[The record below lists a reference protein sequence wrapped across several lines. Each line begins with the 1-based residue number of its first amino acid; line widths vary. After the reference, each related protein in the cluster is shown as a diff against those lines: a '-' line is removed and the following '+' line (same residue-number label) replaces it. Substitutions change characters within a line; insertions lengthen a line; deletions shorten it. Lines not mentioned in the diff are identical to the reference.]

1 MWSQIIF
8 IQFIEFDSCNYAL
21 KLVLYKKLKI
31 FFDSYL
37 SHDFLDPSISIQSI
51 LSYKC
56 IQCAI
61 DIDLE
66 VNFLGWTEIILC
78 G

>member
-21 KLVLYKKLKI
+21 KLVLYKKLKF
-31 FFDSYL
+31 FFDSYF

-66 VNFLGWTEIILC
+66 VNFSGWTDLDFFR
-78 G
+78 